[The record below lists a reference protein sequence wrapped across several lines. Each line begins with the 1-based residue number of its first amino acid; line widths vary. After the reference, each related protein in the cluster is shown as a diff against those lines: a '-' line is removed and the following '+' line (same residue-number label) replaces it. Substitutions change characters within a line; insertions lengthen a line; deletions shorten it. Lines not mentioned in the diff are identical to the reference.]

1 MDSMPILEYKS
12 LEKLLRKT
20 RLYRNNKSSN
30 INNIF
35 EIKKES
41 PKNAKLIKPNNKFLT
56 DS

>member
-35 EIKKES
+35 EIRKES

>member
-41 PKNAKLIKPNNKFLT
+41 PKNAKLMKPNNKFLA